1 MLRALDQGGARLT
14 FLQAEGAVSAWSSF
28 IPFIIVLVVFYFLLI
43 RPQQQQQ
50 KKRQEMLA
58 SLKKGDKVVTV
69 GGIHG
74 EITEVHDDEV
84 GLRIADKV
92 EIRLSRSGV
101 GRIKGKD

>member
-1 MLRALDQGGARLT
+1 MT
-14 FLQAEGAVSAWSSF
+14 FLQAEGTMAAWGSF
-28 IPFIIVLVVFYFLLI
+28 VPLIIVFVVFYFILI

-50 KKRQEMLA
+50 KKRQEML
-58 SLKKGDKVVTV
+58 SQLKKGDKVVTV

-92 EIRLSRSGV
+92 EIRLSRTGV
-101 GRIKGKD
+101 GRVKGKD

>member
-1 MLRALDQGGARLT
+1 VT
-14 FLQAEGAVSAWSSF
+14 FLQADGAAAATWGSLIPLIVVF
-28 IPFIIVLVVFYFLLI
+28 IVFYFVLI

-58 SLKKGDKVVTV
+58 QLKKGDKVVTV

-74 EITEVHDDEV
+74 EITAVYDDEV
-84 GLRIADKV
+84 QLRIADKV

-101 GRIKGKD
+101 GRIKGKE

>member
-1 MLRALDQGGARLT
+1 MT
-14 FLQAEGAVSAWSSF
+14 FLQAEGAAASFASF
-28 IPFIIVLVVFYFLLI
+28 IPLIIVFVVFYFVLI

-50 KKRQEMLA
+50 KKRQQMLGE
-58 SLKKGDKVVTV
+58 LKKGDKVVTV

-84 GLRIADKV
+84 TLRIADKV

-101 GRIKGKD
+101 GRVKGKD

>member
-1 MLRALDQGGARLT
+1 MA
-14 FLQAEGAVSAWSSF
+14 AWGSF
-28 IPFIIVLVVFYFLLI
+28 VPLIIVFVVFYFILI

-50 KKRQEMLA
+50 KKRQEML
-58 SLKKGDKVVTV
+58 SQLKKGDKVVTV

-92 EIRLSRSGV
+92 EIRLSRTGV
-101 GRIKGKD
+101 GRVKGKD